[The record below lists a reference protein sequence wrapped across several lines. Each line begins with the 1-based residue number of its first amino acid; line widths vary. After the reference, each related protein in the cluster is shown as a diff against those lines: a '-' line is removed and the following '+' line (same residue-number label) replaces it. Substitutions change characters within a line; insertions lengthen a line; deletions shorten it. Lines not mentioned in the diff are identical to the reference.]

1 MFRGSSF
8 HSLDEKG
15 RIIIPTRFRSIV
27 RDNGG
32 VLMIS
37 QLDGC
42 LVAYTLSEWNK
53 IEARLMDLAEKG
65 TNMRRFRRIFIGE
78 AAECACDRQGRVLVP
93 PTLRQY
99 AELVKDIVLAGVLD
113 HFEIW
118 SKEKW
123 DDEKMLLKEDMKE
136 EDFSN
141 EIAKLGL

>member
-8 HSLDEKG
+8 HNLDEKG
-15 RIIIPTRFRSIV
+15 RIIIPTRFRNHI

-32 VLMIS
+32 MLMVS
-37 QLDGC
+37 QMDGC
-42 LVAYTLSEWNK
+42 LVGYTMGEWNK
-53 IEARLMDLAEKG
+53 IETKLMDMAEKSAK
-65 TNMRRFRRIFIGE
+65 MRRFRRIFIGE
-78 AAECACDRQGRVLVP
+78 AAECSCDRQGRVLVP

-99 AELVKDIVLAGVLD
+99 AELMKEIVLVGVLD

-123 DDEKMLLKEDMKE
+123 DAEKTHLFEDLKE

>member
-8 HSLDEKG
+8 HNLDEKG
-15 RIIIPTRFRSIV
+15 RIIIPTRFRNVV

-32 VLMIS
+32 ILMIS

-42 LVAYTLSEWNK
+42 LVAYTMGEWNK
-53 IEARLMDLAEKG
+53 IEARLMDLAEKS

-118 SKEKW
+118 SREKW
-123 DDEKMLLKEDMKE
+123 DEEKMLLKEDMKE

>member
-15 RIIIPTRFRSIV
+15 RIIIPTRFRNFI

-32 VLMIS
+32 ILMIS

-42 LVAYTLSEWNK
+42 LVAYTMGEWNK
-53 IEARLMDLAEKG
+53 IEARLMDLAEKS

-78 AAECACDRQGRVLVP
+78 AAECTCDRQGRVLVP

-113 HFEIW
+113 HFEVW
-118 SKEKW
+118 SREKW
-123 DDEKMLLKEDMKE
+123 DEEKMLLKEDMKE